1 MVYLI
6 VCSACLILFGE
17 VPRNLLIFPLFWE
30 IVQRINQ
37 HHLRLKRS
45 SNTQSTFSSR
55 DILVFD
61 LSEVLDHL
69 LCAIL
74 FKWAVLISLYQ
85 DWAWWSE
92 NVLTRFPEKK
102 RIIVIGEYIIYRSSC
117 WYSAS
122 WAEDVRK
129 EKGRV
134 H

>member
-6 VCSACLILFGE
+6 VCSACLILFRE
-17 VPRNLLIFPLFWE
+17 VPRNVLIFPLFWE
-30 IVQRINQ
+30 IVQRINR

-55 DILVFD
+55 GIFFRSLGSIGTFALCYLIQVGCLDSP
-61 LSEVLDHL
+61 LSKLSMMVWK
-69 LCAIL
+69 CVN
-74 FKWAVLISLYQ
+74 KIS
-85 DWAWWSE
+85 
-92 NVLTRFPEKK
+92 RKK